1 MPMMTRDTPLAVIWR
16 RRTIVL
22 VTLLAFVVTTAVVS
36 KTLNKVYSTDST
48 LLIAL
53 PADAQTFDTVQA
65 SQAIARSYAEIINSP
80 NLAARVARRLG
91 GDTTKSEILD
101 KTSFEPITETQLLE
115 ITAEDGDG
123 ARAKLIADTYADVF
137 IDYAETNL
145 TPTTQATI
153 SLADAAPIPRS
164 AARPKPTL
172 YTLVAAMLGLGIG
185 LALAFLRDRIDDRVR
200 TPEEV
205 EATFD
210 VPVLARIPYRGRHER
225 SVIAFKEAY
234 RVLRTNLEFERTGAP
249 VKSIAVTSGSEGE
262 GKTTTVSEL
271 AIAIAEVGRE
281 VIVVEGDLRRP
292 NLQGTLVDWEEP
304 LWPGLSNYLVEAV
317 PIDDAIHPTGQP
329 KISIVPAGPLPPSP
343 SALLESRRAHEL
355 VSLLTERADVVLID
369 CPPLNIAADAS
380 VISRLVDGVV
390 FLLDLSSSKERRV
403 RDGLRQLQA
412 VKAETLGFV
421 LNRDASAQVSRY
433 EYYYS
438 AAPQRAAAEAEKV

>member
-1 MPMMTRDTPLAVIWR
+1 MPVMTRDTPLAVIWR

-22 VTLLAFVVTTAVVS
+22 VTLLVFVLTTAVVS

-65 SQAIARSYAEIINSP
+65 SQALARSYAEIINSP

-91 GDTTKSEILD
+91 GDSTKADILD
-101 KTSFEPITETQLLE
+101 ATSFEPITETQLLL
-115 ITAEDGDG
+115 ITAEDGDP
-123 ARAKLIADTYADVF
+123 ARAKLIADTYADIF
-137 IDYAETNL
+137 IDYAEANL

-153 SLADAAPIPRS
+153 SLADSAPIPRS

-185 LALAFLRDRIDDRVR
+185 LGLAFLRDRLDDRLR

-205 EATFD
+205 EAIFD
-210 VPVLARIPYRGRHER
+210 LPILARIPHRGRHER

-234 RVLRTNLEFERTGAP
+234 RVLRTNLEFARTGEP
-249 VKSIAVTSGSEGE
+249 VRSIAVTSGSEGE

-271 AIAIAEVGRE
+271 AMAIAEVGRE

-292 NLQGTLVDWEEP
+292 NLQRMLVDWEEP

-317 PIDDAIHPTGQP
+317 PLDDAIHPTGQP

-343 SALLESRRAHEL
+343 SALLESRRAREL
-355 VSLLTERADVVLID
+355 VAGLSERADVVLID

-380 VISRLVDGVV
+380 VISRLVDGVI
-390 FLLDLSSSKERRV
+390 FLLDLSSSKEKRV

-421 LNRDASAQVSRY
+421 LNRDASAQASRY

-438 AAPQRAAAEAEKV
+438 ATAQRSAEAEKV